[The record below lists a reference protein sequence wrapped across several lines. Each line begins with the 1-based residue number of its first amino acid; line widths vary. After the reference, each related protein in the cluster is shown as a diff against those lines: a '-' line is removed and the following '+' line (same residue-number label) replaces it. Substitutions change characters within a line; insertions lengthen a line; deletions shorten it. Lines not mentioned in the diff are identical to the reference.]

1 MNVKGEREG
10 PRERNDPARAFLG
23 GMPTSPTPNRQPSPT
38 AADAR
43 IVAGKPTSP
52 TAIPEQIHARNGH
65 EQPRILIVSP
75 VRNEARHIEKVA
87 RAVGAQE
94 LAPARWVAIDD
105 GSSDGTYEL
114 LKELEREIDPL
125 SVMRA
130 PARSEGP
137 DGRGPKDRLAKA
149 IEVHN
154 FNLALAEVD
163 GEQYTHVM
171 KLDGD
176 IELPPNYLRVLME
189 RFEQD
194 ASLGL
199 AGGVL
204 VEPTPEGGTRRIAI
218 PSHHVHGALKCYSRA
233 CFEAIGGVQERL
245 GWDTIDGTYARMRG
259 FQTRNFRDLV
269 SVHHRPIASADGR
282 LRGRARH
289 GECAY
294 ITHYG
299 PLWVAL
305 RSLKVA
311 RNNPVGLSGIAFLYG
326 YVRAWATRVERVP
339 DREYRRFVRHEINRR
354 MWRALPALAGRAK
367 RPREQRPLSSVV

>member
-1 MNVKGEREG
+1 M
-10 PRERNDPARAFLG
+10 
-23 GMPTSPTPNRQPSPT
+23 QPSSAST
-38 AADAR
+38 
-43 IVAGKPTSP
+43 
-52 TAIPEQIHARNGH
+52 PEQTRVPKDP
-65 EQPRILIVSP
+65 EPPRVLIVSP
-75 VRNEARHIEKVA
+75 VRNEAQHIEKVA
-87 RAVGAQE
+87 RAVAAQE

-105 GSSDGTYEL
+105 GSTDGTYEL
-114 LKELEREIDPL
+114 LKELEGEIDL
-125 SVMRA
+125 LTVIRA
-130 PARSEGP
+130 PAVTAEP
-137 DGRGPKDRLAKA
+137 DGRGPKDRLARA

-163 GEQYTHVM
+163 SKEYTHVM

-176 IELPPNYLRVLME
+176 IELPAEYLRVLME
-189 RFEQD
+189 RFSED
-194 ASLGL
+194 PTLGL

-204 VEPTPEGGTRRIAI
+204 VEPTPEGGTRRILI

-269 SVHHRPIASADGR
+269 SIHHRPIASADGR

-299 PLWVAL
+299 PLWVWL

-311 RNNPVGLSGIAFLYG
+311 RNSPVGLSGLAFIYG
-326 YVRAWATRVERVP
+326 YARAWTLRVERVP
-339 DREYRRFVRHEINRR
+339 DREYRRFTRREINRR
-354 MWRALPALAGRAK
+354 MWHALPALAAK
-367 RPREQRPLSSVV
+367 PKSAREQRPLSTVV